1 MDTSRNSPSDP
12 ISLKK
17 VTERIIELADEKET
31 ITSEDL
37 PYIVSDVLQKYLGE
51 NNIYV
56 SWDYNQFFF
65 IITDIDEGIDN
76 TRDYIQIIESIYE
89 PFNFPP
95 GIFESNKDDHLVFQ
109 IIYD

>member
-1 MDTSRNSPSDP
+1 MTSIKVNSFTIDPNGDTHYFGDETGTSDFY
-12 ISLKK
+12 
-17 VTERIIELADEKET
+17 V
-31 ITSEDL
+31 
-37 PYIVSDVLQKYLGE
+37 VSHVLEKYLGE

-65 IITDIDEGIDN
+65 IITNFDEGIDD
-76 TRDYIQIIESIYE
+76 THDYIQIIENIYE

-95 GIFESNKDDHLVFQ
+95 GIYESNKDDHLVFQ